1 MGSVIL
7 ENLIVPVLN
16 RYDLLVRMIGSIDYP
31 VEHLLVID
39 NGGELVSL
47 PQGDFIQNLH
57 VLNMPSNLG
66 VAASWNLG
74 IKAFPHSH
82 RWFFASND
90 MFFLPGALETL
101 SEARRDEITLSDMFP
116 YWHTFCVGD
125 EALSKVGLF
134 DEALYPAYFE
144 DTDMQRR
151 AAHFGVTVRSLSI
164 PSGHDNSST
173 INSDYNLMGKNR
185 ATFDNNS
192 SYYSRKVAEEDY
204 GPGGW
209 SLERR
214 RANAWD
220 TPR

>member
-1 MGSVIL
+1 ML

-16 RYDLLVRMIGSIDYP
+16 RYDLLDRMIGSIDYP
-31 VEHLLVID
+31 IRDLLVID
-39 NGGELVSL
+39 NGGELMSL
-47 PQGDFIQNLH
+47 QSGSFVHNLH
-57 VLNMPSNLG
+57 ILNMPSNLG

-74 IKAFPHSH
+74 IKLFPHDQ
-82 RWFFASND
+82 RWFFSSND
-90 MFFLPGALETL
+90 MAYGPGALERL

-134 DEALYPAYFE
+134 DEALYPAFFE
-144 DTDMQRR
+144 DTDAERR
-151 AAHFGVTVRSLSI
+151 ARHFDVPIRSLPI
-164 PSGHDNSST
+164 PTLHDNSST
-173 INSDYNLMGKNR
+173 IKSDQRLQARNN
-185 ATFDNNS
+185 ATFGNNS
-192 SYYSRKVAEEDY
+192 AYYAQKIANNDY

-214 RANAWD
+214 RMNAWD